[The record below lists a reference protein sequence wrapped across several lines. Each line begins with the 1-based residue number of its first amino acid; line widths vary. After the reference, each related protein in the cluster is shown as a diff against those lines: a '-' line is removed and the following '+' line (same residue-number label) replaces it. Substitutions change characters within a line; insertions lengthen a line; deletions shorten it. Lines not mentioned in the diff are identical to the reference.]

1 MEQKNRSMYSAATLV
16 LLGVLFVALT
26 ILSSVYLKGL
36 RVDLTQHKLYTL
48 SQGTLNILKNM
59 DEPVKFTL
67 YFSEEASRDLPQ
79 FRSYARWAE
88 EMLQDFADR
97 SGGKLTLSRVNPE
110 PFSPEEDQAARYGL
124 QAAPVGNA
132 GDTLYFGL
140 VGTNSLDGQQVIPFL
155 QPDKEKFL
163 EYDLARMVSSLSHPR
178 HKKVGVL
185 SGLEIGPGFDPTTQ
199 RMRDAWVIYKQ
210 LGQLFD
216 LQNIAPA
223 AESLPAGLDLL
234 IVIHPKEL
242 TEQMKYAID
251 QYVLGGGHLLAF
263 MDPLAEADTGGNPDD
278 PMSRVNAGGSS
289 TLGGLLK
296 SWGVGFDP
304 TKVIGD
310 RAYALQ
316 VSMGPGRGPVRHLGV
331 LSVKADGINA
341 TDVASADLEVLNFS
355 STGWLT
361 PLKGATTGF
370 ETLVESSTAAA
381 PIDASR
387 MRFLSDPQDLEAD
400 FEPTGD
406 RYTLAAR
413 ITGKAKS
420 AFSKPPKGVSDEN
433 RLTASVDG
441 GINVVL
447 FADTDMLSD
456 RLWVQK
462 QNFLGQ
468 TLVNSFADNGTLVAN
483 LAEQLLGTSDLI
495 GIRARASTNRPF
507 DRVSELRL
515 SAEAQFRDTEKR
527 LQKELKETEK
537 TLANIQAKRQD
548 SELAVLNT
556 DQQDELQKFLT
567 RKAEIRSQL
576 RQVQHDL
583 NKDIKSLGMR
593 LKFINIVLVPV
604 LIIIAALLLG
614 QARRR
619 RRERGSR

>member
-1 MEQKNRSMYSAATLV
+1 MEQKNRTMYSVATLV

-26 ILSSVYLKGL
+26 ILSTVYLKGM

-48 SQGTLNILKNM
+48 SKGTLHILKNM

-67 YFSEEASRDLPQ
+67 YFSEDASRDLPQ

-88 EMLQDFADR
+88 EMLQEFADR
-97 SGGKLTLSRVNPE
+97 SGGKLTLNRVNPE

-163 EYDLARMVSSLSHPR
+163 EYDLARMVSSLSHPK
-178 HKKVGVL
+178 HKKVGVI

-199 RMRDAWVIYKQ
+199 RMRKAWVIYQQ

-216 LQNIAPA
+216 LQNISPG
-223 AESLPAGLDLL
+223 AESLPDDLDLL
-234 IVIHPKEL
+234 IVIHPKNL
-242 TEQMKYAID
+242 KQPMLYAID

-289 TLGGLLK
+289 TLGVLLK
-296 SWGVGFDP
+296 SWGVAYDP

-316 VSMGPGRGPVRHLGV
+316 VSMGPGRAPVRHLGV
-331 LSVKADGINA
+331 LSVKSDGINA

-361 PLKGATTGF
+361 PLKGASTGF
-370 ETLVESSTAAA
+370 ETLVESSKAAA

-387 MRFLSDPQDLEAD
+387 LRFLADPEDLEAD

-406 RYTLAAR
+406 RYTLVAR

-420 AFSKPPKGVSDEN
+420 AFSKAPEGVNGKN
-433 RLTASVDG
+433 RLGASVKD

-447 FADTDMLSD
+447 FADTDFLSD

-468 TLVNSFADNGTLVAN
+468 TVVSSFADNGTLVAN

-495 GIRARASTNRPF
+495 GIRARASTNR
-507 DRVSELRL
+507 
-515 SAEAQFRDTEKR
+515 
-527 LQKELKETEK
+527 
-537 TLANIQAKRQD
+537 
-548 SELAVLNT
+548 
-556 DQQDELQKFLT
+556 
-567 RKAEIRSQL
+567 
-576 RQVQHDL
+576 
-583 NKDIKSLGMR
+583 
-593 LKFINIVLVPV
+593 
-604 LIIIAALLLG
+604 
-614 QARRR
+614 
-619 RRERGSR
+619 